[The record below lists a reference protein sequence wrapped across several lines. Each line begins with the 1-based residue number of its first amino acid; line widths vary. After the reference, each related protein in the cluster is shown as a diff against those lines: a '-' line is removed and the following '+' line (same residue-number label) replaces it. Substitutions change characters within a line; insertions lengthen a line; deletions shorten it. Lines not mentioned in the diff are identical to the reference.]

1 MQTVLSSPVSFRS
14 PVFLIWSLLA
24 LGLTAALF
32 YEAFLWMA
40 EQWLNTEEYSHGMMI
55 PFVSAWLAWQRR
67 FRLTHD
73 THSGNGFGVLLM
85 AAALALFLVSDLA
98 TVYFGVL
105 LALVLCLYGLVL
117 LTLGWRNTR
126 EMAAPLLMLLFM
138 IPLPSFINNNLSSEL
153 QLISSSIGVAFM
165 RLFDITVFLEG
176 NVIDLG
182 SYKLQV
188 VDACSGLRYLYPLV
202 ALGFILAY
210 LCDIRMWQR
219 VLLFVS
225 TIPITVIMNSIRIGG
240 IGVTVEYWGP
250 QMAEGLLHD
259 VEGWFMFMAS
269 LAVLLLELVLML
281 RLSGD
286 RRALTQVFVIE
297 DNGANAAWQPVRHGP
312 SLRLLSAALLT
323 VLAVAIYAFGH
334 SRSSEMV
341 PERMALNHFPL
352 LMGEWHGT
360 PDTLE
365 SIYIDALKF
374 DDYMIADYRRG
385 AEHDAQHLNFYIA
398 WYGSQRSGQSAH
410 SPRSCIPGGGWRIE
424 SIEQVHLDDLY
435 LNTEPLLANRTVI
448 RKGEA
453 RQIVYYWFQQRGRII
468 TNEYLVKW
476 YIFWDAL
483 THNRSD
489 GALVRL
495 TTILKNTGLERDQA
509 LAVADAQAADFMR
522 EALPRMNDFI
532 PGQVQ

>member
-1 MQTVLSSPVSFRS
+1 MQTALSAPVSFRS

-32 YEAFLWMA
+32 YDAFVWMA
-40 EQWLNTEEYSHGMMI
+40 DQWLNTEEYSHGMMI

-73 THSGNGFGVLLM
+73 TQSGNLFGVLVM
-85 AAALALFLVSDLA
+85 ICALALFVVADLA

-105 LALVLCLYGLVL
+105 LAFVLCLYGLVL

-126 EMAAPLLMLLFM
+126 ELAAPLLILLFM
-138 IPLPSFINNNLSSEL
+138 IPLPGFINNNLSSEL

-165 RLFDITVFLEG
+165 RLFDISVFLEG

-269 LAVLLLELVLML
+269 LAVLLLELVLLL

-297 DNGANAAWQPVRHGP
+297 EAGGNGSWQPVRHGP
-312 SLRLLSAALLT
+312 SLHLLSAALLT
-323 VLAVAIYAFGH
+323 VLAVALYAFGH
-334 SRSSEMV
+334 SRASEMV
-341 PERMALNHFPL
+341 PERLTLNHFPL
-352 LMGEWHGT
+352 LLGDWHGT

-365 SIYIDALKF
+365 NIYIDALKF
-374 DDYMIADYRRG
+374 DDYMIADYRRESG
-385 AEHDAQHLNFYIA
+385 HDSQQKAQHLNFYIA

-424 SIEQVHLDDLY
+424 SIEPVHLDDLY
-435 LNTEPLLANRTVI
+435 LNAQPLEVNRTVI
-448 RKGEA
+448 RKGET
-453 RQIVYYWFQQRGRII
+453 RQVVYYWFQQRGRIL

-483 THNRSD
+483 TQNRSD

-495 TTILKNTGLERDQA
+495 TIPLERDQA
-509 LAVADAQAADFMR
+509 LTVADAQAADFMR

>member
-1 MQTVLSSPVSFRS
+1 MQTALSAPVSFRS

-24 LGLTAALF
+24 LGLTGALF
-32 YEAFLWMA
+32 YEAFVWMA

-55 PFVSAWLAWQRR
+55 PFVSTYLAWQRR
-67 FRLTHD
+67 FKLTHD
-73 THSGNGFGVLLM
+73 TQSGNAFGVVLM
-85 AAALALFLVSDLA
+85 AAALALFVVSDLA

-105 LALVLCLYGLVL
+105 LAFVLCLYALVL

-126 EMAAPLLMLLFM
+126 ELAAPLLMLLFM
-138 IPLPSFINNNLSSEL
+138 IPLPNFINNNLSSEL

-219 VLLFVS
+219 VILFVS

-259 VEGWFMFMAS
+259 VEGWFMFIAS
-269 LAVLLLELVLML
+269 LAVLLLELVLLL
-281 RLSGD
+281 RLTGD
-286 RRALTQVFVIE
+286 RRALTQVFVME
-297 DNGANAAWQPVRHGP
+297 TPASMANNPFMTTQHGP
-312 SLRLLSAALLT
+312 SLRLMSVALLT
-323 VLAVAIYAFGH
+323 VLAVTFYAFNH
-334 SRSSEMV
+334 SRSSEFV
-341 PERMALNHFPL
+341 PQRMALNHFPL
-352 LMGEWHGT
+352 LLGDWHGT

-374 DDYMIADYRRG
+374 DDYMIADYKRDG
-385 AEHDAQHLNFYIA
+385 QNLNFYIA

-435 LNTEPLLANRTVI
+435 LSTEPLLANRTVI
-448 RKGEA
+448 RKGEV
-453 RQIVYYWFQQRGRII
+453 RQVVYYWFQQRGRII
-468 TNEYLVKW
+468 TKEYLVKW

-483 THNRSD
+483 TQNRSD

-495 TTILKNTGLERDQA
+495 TVPLERDQA
-509 LAVADAQAADFMR
+509 LTVADAQAADFMR
-522 EALPRMNDFI
+522 QALPLMNDFI
-532 PGQVQ
+532 PNQVQ